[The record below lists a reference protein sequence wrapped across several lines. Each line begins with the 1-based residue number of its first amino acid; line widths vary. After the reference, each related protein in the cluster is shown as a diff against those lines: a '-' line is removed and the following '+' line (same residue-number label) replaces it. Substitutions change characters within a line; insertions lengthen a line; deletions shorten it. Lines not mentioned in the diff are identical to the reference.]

1 MENKYPEK
9 EIVDKIKLLE
19 EKFRASGQDLSSY
32 LEGLL
37 HADYLNYWDY
47 INLDTLLT

>member
-1 MENKYPEK
+1 MEIN
-9 EIVDKIKLLE
+9 DRIKSLLEALE
-19 EKFRASGQDLSSY
+19 EKFKLEGQEMESY

-47 INLDTLLT
+47 I